1 MFTAI
6 ARALLIASLLSTCLT
21 PVGAYSSGAG
31 SCGSPGHGSSA
42 SGSGNYQLTVLS
54 SPSGESVTVTLS
66 DTTGA
71 ASFKG
76 YIVLP
81 NSDSGSSFSSFN
93 DGKGK
98 TGVDGCSSLKAWT
111 HSNSD
116 PKSAVS
122 ATLTLGSAGT
132 TTLTYYVEQH
142 FPLSVKGALLKL
154 LYVGGINSVVSLMRG
169 GCPKGLCVASIGLV
183 LQGTDP
189 SSFSESGTEGTTEA
203 VATVLDV
210 NASQVSVVVEGY
222 DVSSLMTLSGTTSE
236 TFKATL
242 SAFISAAAS
251 TYNVATA
258 DVEVGDVSDISS
270 QSRRR
275 GRALMQDAE
284 GGVEV
289 QLTIAA
295 ATAEEAT
302 SLEEAIPSSVSSGEL
317 QESMSQ
323 AGAAGQVAGATEPET
338 AVDLAVSVEVD
349 AEMGNVEDV
358 EMSLE
363 TSVQNGE
370 LGTKLQQQG
379 VELEAL
385 ETTYVGL
392 PSSTL
397 SPSQDAYMPPPHTDS
412 TDDSNSEDATFQPFA
427 FRLMMASLI
436 FMAWC
441 NSGY

>member
-1 MFTAI
+1 ME
-6 ARALLIASLLSTCLT
+6 
-21 PVGAYSSGAG
+21 
-31 SCGSPGHGSSA
+31 
-42 SGSGNYQLTVLS
+42 GNFV
-54 SPSGESVTVTLS
+54 
-66 DTTGA
+66 
-71 ASFKG
+71 
-76 YIVLP
+76 
-81 NSDSGSSFSSFN
+81 
-93 DGKGK
+93 
-98 TGVDGCSSLKAWT
+98 
-111 HSNSD
+111 
-116 PKSAVS
+116 
-122 ATLTLGSAGT
+122 
-132 TTLTYYVEQH
+132 
-142 FPLSVKGALLKL
+142 
-154 LYVGGINSVVSLMRG
+154 R
-169 GCPKGLCVASIGLV
+169 
-183 LQGTDP
+183 
-189 SSFSESGTEGTTEA
+189 SFSESGTEGTTEA

-258 DVEVGDVSDISS
+258 DVE
-270 QSRRR
+270 
-275 GRALMQDAE
+275 
-284 GGVEV
+284 
-289 QLTIAA
+289 LTIAA

-385 ETTYVGL
+385 ETTYVGKGHL
-392 PSSTL
+392 R
-397 SPSQDAYMPPPHTDS
+397 A
-412 TDDSNSEDATFQPFA
+412 
-427 FRLMMASLI
+427 R
-436 FMAWC
+436 
-441 NSGY
+441 